1 MAKLR
6 WCESGSKSMVYGL
19 MLAMLLTGT
28 LDVILFKSQSQQ
40 EYFNTDKQKN
50 MNFEH
55 PFLQTAMGFFAE
67 MLWLIYK
74 IEIKNSLI

>member
-6 WCESGSKSMVYGL
+6 WCESCSKSMVYGL

-28 LDVILFKSQSQQ
+28 LDVILFRSQSQQ

-55 PFLQTAMGFFAE
+55 PFLQSTIVFLG
-67 MLWLIYK
+67 
-74 IEIKNSLI
+74 